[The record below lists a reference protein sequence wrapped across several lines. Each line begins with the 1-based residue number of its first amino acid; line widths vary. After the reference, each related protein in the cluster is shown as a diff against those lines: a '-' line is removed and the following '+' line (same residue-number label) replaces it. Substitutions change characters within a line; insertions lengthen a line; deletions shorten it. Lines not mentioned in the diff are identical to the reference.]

1 MTAYIADLVPSAERA
16 TTFGRVLICPFVALS
31 VASPLGAVYTAA
43 YKESAL
49 RSVFWMAALLSV
61 TPVAFALLFLAEPAE
76 PASNCDTND
85 HDRTAQ
91 ESIDG
96 LGGLESRAS
105 PLVDTTEQFLG
116 DVSGAAEDEH
126 RGGQGTM
133 QSRLVEC
140 EACVGDCSAHRHRG
154 EAEAQVCSLVPH
166 PKRAYSWWRQPRV
179 RARASVHICVS
190 VCMAISLS
198 FRVCAHKACGRSPAS
213 TLSHTCAYLCARI
226 HAFASAHQEAS
237 GPKPNLW
244 TQELVVLVAINC
256 LMSFGSSAI
265 TSLLVLYIA
274 NRFAECTEQC
284 ISLLYLL
291 LTTSFILSSLLYLPV
306 AIRVLGNVGTMM
318 VGLVTHAAFTV
329 CFSSAPSLNAVFL
342 SFLLEVPAMG
352 TRSCL
357 MALFTA
363 AVPKEHVG
371 WASGVSNATYTLM
384 QIVGP
389 VFFAFMLTEWLRY
402 PASASLPGMPWFC
415 AAALELVAFALT
427 TFCLCVE
434 RRKAPPPPL
443 LDADSAGAGSDQGVR
458 VEGGQEECRG
468 NARVAAAAARDAG
481 ASGGA
486 RGGARSAVSGVVSR
500 GSRFGLPAAG
510 VPEVTGSRDKR
521 MRGGDGDTGMGSLVQ
536 PLLPPSAD

>member
-1 MTAYIADLVPSAERA
+1 MTMTVLHKRA
-16 TTFGRVLICPFVALS
+16 LTVW
-31 VASPLGAVYTAA
+31 GA
-43 YKESAL
+43 
-49 RSVFWMAALLSV
+49 
-61 TPVAFALLFLAEPAE
+61 
-76 PASNCDTND
+76 
-85 HDRTAQ
+85 
-91 ESIDG
+91 
-96 LGGLESRAS
+96 SRAEHLPS
-105 PLVDTTEQFLG
+105 LTEANN
-116 DVSGAAEDEH
+116 SGGVRQARQKMSTVVVKQRCRADWWNVRH
-126 RGGQGTM
+126 VQATVTRRIDIGGKQKC
-133 QSRLVEC
+133 R
-140 EACVGDCSAHRHRG
+140 
-154 EAEAQVCSLVPH
+154 CSLVPL
-166 PKRAYSWWRQPRV
+166 PKRAFSWWRQPRV
-179 RARASVHICVS
+179 RASVHICVS
-190 VCMAISLS
+190 VCMAFSLS
-198 FRVCAHKACGRSPAS
+198 SCVCAHKGTCARSTAR
-213 TLSHTCAYLCARI
+213 TLTHAYAYLCARI
-226 HAFASAHQEAS
+226 HAFASAPQEAWGAKS
-237 GPKPNLW
+237 TNLW

-284 ISLLYLL
+284 ITLLYLL

-371 WASGVSNATYTLM
+371 WASGVCNATYTLM

-434 RRKAPPPPL
+434 RRKAPSPPR
-443 LDADSAGAGSDQGVR
+443 LDADSAGASSDRGMG
-458 VEGGQEECRG
+458 VEGGQEECCRG
-468 NARVAAAAARDAG
+468 NAGVAAAAARGAG

-486 RGGARSAVSGVVSR
+486 RGSARSAISSVSSR
-500 GSRFGLPAAG
+500 GSRLGLPAAG

-521 MRGGDGDTGMGSLVQ
+521 MRGGDGGMGSLVQ